1 MVSVDPIF
9 LSNPENS
16 NSLKISSSFDVF
28 ISLITKSSTEESIFT
43 SVRMVTSCLLN
54 NALSLSDSN
63 LSFIFSFLIE
73 SMFS

>member
-28 ISLITKSSTEESIFT
+28 ISLITKSSIDESIFT
-43 SVRMVTSCLLN
+43 SLRMVTSCLLN
-54 NALSLSDSN
+54 NALSLSESN